1 VTVETPTRG
10 SDTKRRPAL
19 ATLRPANFS
28 SPKERAVRAI
38 LLALILSAS
47 ALSHATELS
56 EPLIL
61 VAKPELR
68 DNVYGG
74 GILVVRPLGDD
85 GHVGFIVNRP
95 TGVSLGELFPGHD
108 QSRTVAD
115 PVYLGGP
122 LGAQVIF
129 ALVQRP
135 DTPGGKSLEILPGLF
150 VVLDEATVDHVIETE
165 PDHARIVTGLVVWRA
180 GELAAEVEQGAW
192 FVLEPEAALALRK
205 PEGLWEELVHRSRG
219 AKLAI

>member
-1 VTVETPTRG
+1 MRLV
-10 SDTKRRPAL
+10 
-19 ATLRPANFS
+19 NFS
-28 SPKERAVRAI
+28 SRKERTVRAI
-38 LLALILSAS
+38 RVGLMLSAS
-47 ALSHATELS
+47 ALSHAAELS

-74 GILVVRPLGDD
+74 SILVVRPLGDD

-108 QSRTVAD
+108 ESRTVAD

-129 ALVQRP
+129 ALVQRR
-135 DTPGGKSLEILPGLF
+135 DTPGGKSLEILPGLL
-150 VVLDEATVDHVIETE
+150 VVIDEETVDQDIENE
-165 PDHARIVTGLVVWRA
+165 REHGSHDTGL
-180 GELAAEVEQGAW
+180 EVRRQG
-192 FVLEPEAALALRK
+192 
-205 PEGLWEELVHRSRG
+205 GLTGV
-219 AKLAI
+219 